1 MKNSKKVAAGI
12 VSVAML
18 ATIASAYSVPSEQVN
33 AEEDVLFSADF
44 EDGELGGFSRRGED
58 ETLEVIDTDAH
69 GGEKSLCVSTR
80 AKSWN
85 GPQVALDDVIE
96 AGEQYIVNAFA
107 KSEYYSQL
115 TLSMQYN
122 DAEGQTHYDNVLKQD
137 SKDGSWL
144 EYNTKFSFPA
154 GSTDK
159 YLYFESSDASVK
171 IYVDDFQITTT
182 PDVAIE
188 DLTSLRAYYSDAFKI
203 GTAITPSDLASKPFM
218 KLVDR
223 HFSGSVTAGNE
234 MKPDYV
240 LNYNATQKYFEETGD
255 DENPQVSFAQ
265 AKPVLDYCLKNN
277 IPVRVHTL
285 VWHSQTPEWFFKENY
300 DASGEYVSKEKMTKR
315 MENYIKNFFETLT
328 ELYPTLDFYACDV
341 VNEAWL
347 DDGTPRRPGHPDQ
360 SNGYGA
366 SDWVAVYGD
375 NSFIEP
381 AFTFARKYA
390 PEGCKLYYND
400 FNEYMGKKT
409 KIVEM
414 ATELKEKGV
423 IDGIGMQ
430 SHLDARQNMGSA
442 FPSVSMYESAIK
454 DYVETGLD
462 VQITELDVTI
472 PENSGDQYFE
482 HQAEYYNGIM
492 DAIEKYK
499 DNISAVVF
507 WGVTDDAS
515 WRASQ
520 LPLLFDAEY
529 KAKPA
534 FYSIIDGLTPGDIP
548 EVTSPSEPPVTTPA
562 VTTTSAAEVTTV
574 SETVTDVPAET
585 TTSSDS
591 TPTETVYGDIDIN
604 GHVDV
609 TDLSMLSLYLIGD
622 QRLEGQALLNADA
635 DASGDVNI
643 ADLARLRQY
652 LSKIIDKLG
661 K

>member
-1 MKNSKKVAAGI
+1 MNNSKKIAAGI
-12 VSVAML
+12 VSAAML

-44 EDGELGGFSRRGED
+44 EDGELGAFSRRGED

-80 AKSWN
+80 AQGWN
-85 GPQVALDDVIE
+85 GPQVALDDVIK
-96 AGEQYIVNAFA
+96 AGEQYIVTAYA

-122 DAEGQTHYDNVLKQD
+122 DAEGETHYDNVLKQD

-154 GSTDK
+154 GSTDM

-203 GTAITPSDLASKPFM
+203 GTAITSRDLASKPFM

-223 HFSGSVTAGNE
+223 HFSGSITVGNE

-300 DASGEYVSKEKMTKR
+300 DASGKYVSKEKMLKR

-414 ATELKEKGV
+414 AAELKKKGV

-520 LPLLFDAEY
+520 LPLIFDSEY

-562 VTTTSAAEVTTV
+562 VTTSAAEVTTV
-574 SETVTDVPAET
+574 SETVTDAPAET

-635 DASGDVNI
+635 DASGEVNI

>member
-1 MKNSKKVAAGI
+1 MNNSKKIAAGI
-12 VSVAML
+12 VSAAML

-44 EDGELGGFSRRGED
+44 EDGELGAFSRRGED

-80 AKSWN
+80 AQGWN
-85 GPQVALDDVIE
+85 GPQVALDDVIK
-96 AGEQYIVNAFA
+96 AGEQYIVTAYA

-122 DAEGQTHYDNVLKQD
+122 DAEGETHYDNVLKQD

-154 GSTDK
+154 GSTDM

-223 HFSGSVTAGNE
+223 HFSGSITVGNE

-300 DASGEYVSKEKMTKR
+300 DASGEYVSKEKMLKR

-347 DDGTPRRPGHPDQ
+347 DDGSPRRPGHPDQ

-366 SDWVAVYGD
+366 SDWVAVFGD

-400 FNEYMGKKT
+400 YNEYMNKKA

-520 LPLLFDAEY
+520 LPLIFDSEY

-562 VTTTSAAEVTTV
+562 VTTSAAEVTTV
-574 SETVTDVPAET
+574 SETVTDAPAET

-635 DASGDVNI
+635 DASGEVNI

>member
-1 MKNSKKVAAGI
+1 MNNSKKIAAGI
-12 VSVAML
+12 VSAAML

-44 EDGELGGFSRRGED
+44 EDGELGAFSRRGED

-80 AKSWN
+80 AQGWN
-85 GPQVALDDVIE
+85 GPQVALDDVIK
-96 AGEQYIVNAFA
+96 AGEQYIVTAYA

-122 DAEGQTHYDNVLKQD
+122 DAEGETHYDNVLKQD

-154 GSTDK
+154 GSTDM

-203 GTAITPSDLASKPFM
+203 GTAITSLDLASKPFM

-223 HFSGSVTAGNE
+223 HFSGSITVGNE

-300 DASGEYVSKEKMTKR
+300 DASGEYVSKEKMLKR

-347 DDGTPRRPGHPDQ
+347 DDGSPRRPGHPDQ

-366 SDWVAVYGD
+366 SDWVAVFGD

-400 FNEYMGKKT
+400 YNEYMNKKT

-520 LPLLFDAEY
+520 LPLIFDSEY

-562 VTTTSAAEVTTV
+562 VTTSAAEVTTV
-574 SETVTDVPAET
+574 SETVTDAPAET

-635 DASGDVNI
+635 DASGEVNI

>member
-1 MKNSKKVAAGI
+1 MNNSKKIAAGI
-12 VSVAML
+12 VSAAML

-44 EDGELGGFSRRGED
+44 EDGELGAFSRRGED

-80 AKSWN
+80 AQGWN
-85 GPQVALDDVIE
+85 GPQVALDDVIK
-96 AGEQYIVNAFA
+96 AGEQYIVTAYA

-122 DAEGQTHYDNVLKQD
+122 DAEGETHYDNVLKQD

-154 GSTDK
+154 GSTDM

-203 GTAITPSDLASKPFM
+203 GTAITSRDLASKPFM

-223 HFSGSVTAGNE
+223 HFSGSITVGNE

-300 DASGEYVSKEKMTKR
+300 DASGEYVSKEKMLKR

-347 DDGTPRRPGHPDQ
+347 DDGSPRRPGHPDQ

-366 SDWVAVYGD
+366 SDWVAVFGD

-400 FNEYMGKKT
+400 YNEYMNKKT

-414 ATELKEKGV
+414 AAELKEKGV

-520 LPLLFDAEY
+520 LPLIFDSEY

-562 VTTTSAAEVTTV
+562 VTTSAAEVTTV
-574 SETVTDVPAET
+574 SETVTDAPAET

-635 DASGDVNI
+635 DASGEVNI

>member
-1 MKNSKKVAAGI
+1 MNNSKKIAAGI
-12 VSVAML
+12 VSAAML

-44 EDGELGGFSRRGED
+44 EDGELGAFSRRGED

-80 AKSWN
+80 AQGWN
-85 GPQVALDDVIE
+85 GPQVALDDVIK
-96 AGEQYIVNAFA
+96 AGEQYIVTAYA

-122 DAEGQTHYDNVLKQD
+122 DAEGETHYDNVLKQD

-154 GSTDK
+154 GSTDM

-223 HFSGSVTAGNE
+223 HFSGSITVGNE

-300 DASGEYVSKEKMTKR
+300 DASGEYVSKEKMLKR

-347 DDGTPRRPGHPDQ
+347 DDGSPRRPGHPDQ

-366 SDWVAVYGD
+366 SDWVAVFGD

-400 FNEYMGKKT
+400 YNEYMNKKT

-414 ATELKEKGV
+414 AAELKEKGV

-520 LPLLFDAEY
+520 LPLIFDSEY

-562 VTTTSAAEVTTV
+562 VTTSAAEVTTV
-574 SETVTDVPAET
+574 SETVTDAPAET

-635 DASGDVNI
+635 DASGEVNI

>member
-1 MKNSKKVAAGI
+1 MNNSKKIAAGI
-12 VSVAML
+12 VSAAML

-44 EDGELGGFSRRGED
+44 EDGELGAFSRRGED

-80 AKSWN
+80 AQGWN
-85 GPQVALDDVIE
+85 GPQVALDDVIK
-96 AGEQYIVNAFA
+96 AGEQYIVTAYA

-122 DAEGQTHYDNVLKQD
+122 DAEGETHYDNVLKQD

-154 GSTDK
+154 GSTDM

-223 HFSGSVTAGNE
+223 HFSGSITVGNE

-300 DASGEYVSKEKMTKR
+300 DASGEYVSKEKMLKR

-347 DDGTPRRPGHPDQ
+347 DDGSPRRPGHPDQ

-366 SDWVAVYGD
+366 SDWVAVFGD

-400 FNEYMGKKT
+400 YNEYMNKKT

-414 ATELKEKGV
+414 AAELKEKGV

-520 LPLLFDAEY
+520 LPLIFDSEY

-562 VTTTSAAEVTTV
+562 VTTSAAEVTTV
-574 SETVTDVPAET
+574 SETVTDAPAET

-635 DASGDVNI
+635 DASGEVNI

-652 LSKIIDKLG
+652 LSRIIDKLG

>member
-1 MKNSKKVAAGI
+1 MNNSKKIAAGI
-12 VSVAML
+12 VSAAML

-44 EDGELGGFSRRGED
+44 EDGELGAFSRRGED

-80 AKSWN
+80 AQGWN
-85 GPQVALDDVIE
+85 GPQVALDDVIK
-96 AGEQYIVNAFA
+96 AGEQYIVTAYA

-122 DAEGQTHYDNVLKQD
+122 DAEGETHYDNVLKQD

-154 GSTDK
+154 GSTDM

-223 HFSGSVTAGNE
+223 HFSGSITVGNE

-300 DASGEYVSKEKMTKR
+300 DASGEYVSKEKMLKR

-347 DDGTPRRPGHPDQ
+347 DDGSPRRPGHPDQ

-366 SDWVAVYGD
+366 SDWVAVFGD

-400 FNEYMGKKT
+400 YNEYMNKKT

-520 LPLLFDAEY
+520 LPLIFDSEY

-562 VTTTSAAEVTTV
+562 VTTSAAEVTTV
-574 SETVTDVPAET
+574 SETVTDAPAET

-591 TPTETVYGDIDIN
+591 TPTETFYGDIDIN

-635 DASGDVNI
+635 DASGEVNI

>member
-1 MKNSKKVAAGI
+1 MNNSKKIAAGI
-12 VSVAML
+12 VSAAML

-44 EDGELGGFSRRGED
+44 EDGELGAFSRRGED

-80 AKSWN
+80 AQGWN
-85 GPQVALDDVIE
+85 GPQVALDDVIK
-96 AGEQYIVNAFA
+96 AGEQYIVTAYA

-122 DAEGQTHYDNVLKQD
+122 DAEGETHYDNVLKQD

-154 GSTDK
+154 GSTDM

-203 GTAITPSDLASKPFM
+203 GTAITSLDLASKPFM

-223 HFSGSVTAGNE
+223 HFSGSITVGNE

-300 DASGEYVSKEKMTKR
+300 DASGKYVSKEKMLKR

-347 DDGTPRRPGHPDQ
+347 DDGSPRRPGHPDQ

-366 SDWVAVYGD
+366 SDWVAVFGD

-400 FNEYMGKKT
+400 YNEYMNKKT

-414 ATELKEKGV
+414 AAELKEKGV

-520 LPLLFDAEY
+520 LPLIFDSEY

-562 VTTTSAAEVTTV
+562 VTTSAAEVTTV
-574 SETVTDVPAET
+574 SETVTDAPAET

-609 TDLSMLSLYLIGD
+609 TDLSMLSLYHIGD

-635 DASGDVNI
+635 DASGEVNI

>member
-1 MKNSKKVAAGI
+1 MNNSKKIAAGI
-12 VSVAML
+12 VSAAML

-44 EDGELGGFSRRGED
+44 EDGELGAFSRRGED

-80 AKSWN
+80 AQGWN
-85 GPQVALDDVIE
+85 GPQVALDDVIK
-96 AGEQYIVNAFA
+96 AGEQYIVTAYA

-122 DAEGQTHYDNVLKQD
+122 DAEGETHYDNVLKQD

-154 GSTDK
+154 GSTDM

-203 GTAITPSDLASKPFM
+203 GTSITPSDLASKPFM

-223 HFSGSVTAGNE
+223 HFSGSITVGNE

-300 DASGEYVSKEKMTKR
+300 DASGEYVSKEKMLKR

-347 DDGTPRRPGHPDQ
+347 DDGSPRRPGHPDQ

-366 SDWVAVYGD
+366 SDWVAVFGD

-400 FNEYMGKKT
+400 YNEYMNKKT

-414 ATELKEKGV
+414 AAELKEKGV

-520 LPLLFDAEY
+520 LPLIFDSEY

-562 VTTTSAAEVTTV
+562 VTTSAAEVTTV
-574 SETVTDVPAET
+574 SETVTDAPAET

-635 DASGDVNI
+635 DASGEVNI

>member
-1 MKNSKKVAAGI
+1 MNNSKKIAAGI
-12 VSVAML
+12 VSAAML

-44 EDGELGGFSRRGED
+44 EDGELGAFSRRGED

-80 AKSWN
+80 AQGWN
-85 GPQVALDDVIE
+85 GPQVALDDVIK
-96 AGEQYIVNAFA
+96 AGEQYIVTAYA

-122 DAEGQTHYDNVLKQD
+122 DAEGETHYDNVLKQD

-154 GSTDK
+154 GSTDM

-171 IYVDDFQITTT
+171 IYVDDFQITAT

-203 GTAITPSDLASKPFM
+203 GTAITSRDLASKPFM

-223 HFSGSVTAGNE
+223 HFSGSITVGNE

-300 DASGEYVSKEKMTKR
+300 DASGKYVSKEKMLKR

-347 DDGTPRRPGHPDQ
+347 DDGSPRRPGHPDQ

-366 SDWVAVYGD
+366 SDWVAVFGD

-400 FNEYMGKKT
+400 FNEYMNKKT

-414 ATELKEKGV
+414 AAELKEKGV

-520 LPLLFDAEY
+520 LPLIFDSEY

-562 VTTTSAAEVTTV
+562 VTTSAAEVTTV
-574 SETVTDVPAET
+574 SETVTDAPAET

-635 DASGDVNI
+635 DASGEVNI

>member
-1 MKNSKKVAAGI
+1 MNNSKKIAAGI
-12 VSVAML
+12 VSAAML

-44 EDGELGGFSRRGED
+44 EDGELGAFSRRGED

-80 AKSWN
+80 AQGWN
-85 GPQVALDDVIE
+85 GPQVALDDVIK
-96 AGEQYIVNAFA
+96 AGEQYIVTAYA

-122 DAEGQTHYDNVLKQD
+122 DAEGETHYDNVLKQD

-154 GSTDK
+154 GSTDM

-203 GTAITPSDLASKPFM
+203 GTAITSLDLASKPFM

-223 HFSGSVTAGNE
+223 HFSGSITVGNE

-300 DASGEYVSKEKMTKR
+300 DASGEYVSKEKMLKR

-347 DDGTPRRPGHPDQ
+347 DDGSPRRPGHPDQ

-366 SDWVAVYGD
+366 SDWVAVFGD

-400 FNEYMGKKT
+400 YNEYMNKKT

-414 ATELKEKGV
+414 AAELKEKGV

-520 LPLLFDAEY
+520 LPLIFDSEY

-562 VTTTSAAEVTTV
+562 VTTSAAEVTTV
-574 SETVTDVPAET
+574 SETVTDAPAET

-635 DASGDVNI
+635 DASGEVNI

>member
-1 MKNSKKVAAGI
+1 MNNSKKIAAGI
-12 VSVAML
+12 VSAAML

-44 EDGELGGFSRRGED
+44 EDGELGAFSRRGED

-80 AKSWN
+80 AQGWN
-85 GPQVALDDVIE
+85 GPQVALDDVIK
-96 AGEQYIVNAFA
+96 AGEQYIVTAYA

-122 DAEGQTHYDNVLKQD
+122 DAEGETHYDNVLKQD

-154 GSTDK
+154 GSTDM

-171 IYVDDFQITTT
+171 IYVDDFQITAT

-203 GTAITPSDLASKPFM
+203 GTAITSRDLASKPFM

-223 HFSGSVTAGNE
+223 HFSGSITVGNE

-300 DASGEYVSKEKMTKR
+300 DASGEYVSKEKMLKR

-347 DDGTPRRPGHPDQ
+347 DDGSPRRPGHPDQ
-360 SNGYGA
+360 INGYGA
-366 SDWVAVYGD
+366 SDWVAVFGD

-381 AFTFARKYA
+381 ALTFARKYA

-400 FNEYMGKKT
+400 YNEYMNKKT

-520 LPLLFDAEY
+520 LPLIFDSEY

-562 VTTTSAAEVTTV
+562 VTTSAAEVTTV
-574 SETVTDVPAET
+574 SETVTDAPAET

-635 DASGDVNI
+635 DASGEVNI

>member
-1 MKNSKKVAAGI
+1 MNNSKKIAAGI
-12 VSVAML
+12 VSAAML

-44 EDGELGGFSRRGED
+44 EDGELGAFSRRGED

-80 AKSWN
+80 AQGWN
-85 GPQVALDDVIE
+85 GPQVALDDVIK
-96 AGEQYIVNAFA
+96 AGEQYIVTAYA

-122 DAEGQTHYDNVLKQD
+122 DAEGETHYDNVLKQD

-154 GSTDK
+154 GSTDM

-223 HFSGSVTAGNE
+223 HFSGSITVGNE

-300 DASGEYVSKEKMTKR
+300 DASGEYVSKEKMLKR

-347 DDGTPRRPGHPDQ
+347 DDGSPRRPGHPDQ

-366 SDWVAVYGD
+366 SDWVAVFGD

-400 FNEYMGKKT
+400 YNEYMNKKT

-414 ATELKEKGV
+414 AAELKEKGV

-520 LPLLFDAEY
+520 LPLIFDSEY

-562 VTTTSAAEVTTV
+562 VTTSAAEVTTV
-574 SETVTDVPAET
+574 SETVTDAPAET

-591 TPTETVYGDIDIN
+591 TPTETFYGDIDIN

-635 DASGDVNI
+635 DASGEVNI

>member
-1 MKNSKKVAAGI
+1 MNNSKKIAAGI
-12 VSVAML
+12 VSAAML

-44 EDGELGGFSRRGED
+44 EDGELGAFSRRGED

-80 AKSWN
+80 AQGWN
-85 GPQVALDDVIE
+85 GPQVALDDVIK
-96 AGEQYIVNAFA
+96 AGEQYIVTAYA

-122 DAEGQTHYDNVLKQD
+122 DAEGETHYDNVLKQD

-154 GSTDK
+154 GSTDM

-171 IYVDDFQITTT
+171 IYVDDFQITAT

-203 GTAITPSDLASKPFM
+203 GTAITSRDLASKPFM

-223 HFSGSVTAGNE
+223 HFSGSITVGNE

-300 DASGEYVSKEKMTKR
+300 DASGKYVSKEKMLKR

-347 DDGTPRRPGHPDQ
+347 DDGSPRRPGHPDQ
-360 SNGYGA
+360 NNGYNT
-366 SDWVAVYGD
+366 SDWVAVFGD

-400 FNEYMGKKT
+400 FNEYMNKKT

-414 ATELKEKGV
+414 AAELKEKGV

-520 LPLLFDAEY
+520 LPLIFDSEY

-562 VTTTSAAEVTTV
+562 VTTSAAEVTTV
-574 SETVTDVPAET
+574 SETVTDAPAET

-635 DASGDVNI
+635 DASGEVNI

>member
-1 MKNSKKVAAGI
+1 MNNSKKIAAGI
-12 VSVAML
+12 VSAAML

-44 EDGELGGFSRRGED
+44 EDGELGAFSRRGED

-69 GGEKSLCVSTR
+69 DGEKSLCVSTR
-80 AKSWN
+80 AQGWN
-85 GPQVALDDVIE
+85 GPQVALDDVIK
-96 AGEQYIVNAFA
+96 AGEQYIVTAYA

-122 DAEGQTHYDNVLKQD
+122 DAEGETHYDNVLKQD

-154 GSTDK
+154 GSTDM

-203 GTAITPSDLASKPFM
+203 GTAITSRDLASKPFM

-223 HFSGSVTAGNE
+223 HFSGSITVGNE

-300 DASGEYVSKEKMTKR
+300 DASGKYVSKEKMLKR

-347 DDGTPRRPGHPDQ
+347 DDGSPRRPGHPDQ

-366 SDWVAVYGD
+366 SDWVAVFGD

-400 FNEYMGKKT
+400 YNEYMNKKT

-414 ATELKEKGV
+414 AAELKEKGV

-520 LPLLFDAEY
+520 LPLIFDSEY

-562 VTTTSAAEVTTV
+562 VTTSAAEVTTV
-574 SETVTDVPAET
+574 SETVTDAPAET

-635 DASGDVNI
+635 DASGEVNI

>member
-1 MKNSKKVAAGI
+1 MNNSKKIAAGI
-12 VSVAML
+12 VSAAML

-44 EDGELGGFSRRGED
+44 EDGELGAFSRRGED

-80 AKSWN
+80 AQGWN
-85 GPQVALDDVIE
+85 GPQVALDDVIK
-96 AGEQYIVNAFA
+96 AGEQYIVTAYA

-122 DAEGQTHYDNVLKQD
+122 DAEGETHYDNVLKQD

-154 GSTDK
+154 GSTDM

-171 IYVDDFQITTT
+171 IYVDDFQITAT

-203 GTAITPSDLASKPFM
+203 GTAITSLDLASKPFM

-223 HFSGSVTAGNE
+223 HFSGSITVGNE

-300 DASGEYVSKEKMTKR
+300 DASGEYVSKEKMLKR

-347 DDGTPRRPGHPDQ
+347 DDGSPRRPGHPDQ

-366 SDWVAVYGD
+366 SDWVAVFGD

-400 FNEYMGKKT
+400 YNEYMNKKT

-414 ATELKEKGV
+414 AAELKEKGV

-520 LPLLFDAEY
+520 LPLIFDSEY

-562 VTTTSAAEVTTV
+562 VTTSAAEVTTV
-574 SETVTDVPAET
+574 SETVTDAPAET

-635 DASGDVNI
+635 DASGEVNI

>member
-1 MKNSKKVAAGI
+1 MNNSKKIAAGI
-12 VSVAML
+12 VSAAML

-44 EDGELGGFSRRGED
+44 EDGELGAFSRRGED

-80 AKSWN
+80 AQGWN
-85 GPQVALDDVIE
+85 GPQVALDDVIK
-96 AGEQYIVNAFA
+96 AGEQYIVTAYA

-122 DAEGQTHYDNVLKQD
+122 DAEGETHYDNVLKQD

-154 GSTDK
+154 GSTDM

-223 HFSGSVTAGNE
+223 HFSGSITVGNE

-300 DASGEYVSKEKMTKR
+300 DASGEYVSKEKMLKR

-347 DDGTPRRPGHPDQ
+347 DDGSPRRPGHPDQ

-366 SDWVAVYGD
+366 SDWVAVFGD

-400 FNEYMGKKT
+400 YNEYMNKKT

-520 LPLLFDAEY
+520 LPLIFDSEY

-562 VTTTSAAEVTTV
+562 VTTSAAEVTTV
-574 SETVTDVPAET
+574 SETVTDAPAET

-635 DASGDVNI
+635 DASGEVNI

>member
-1 MKNSKKVAAGI
+1 MNNSKKIAAGI
-12 VSVAML
+12 VSAAML

-44 EDGELGGFSRRGED
+44 EDGELGAFSRRGED

-80 AKSWN
+80 AQGWN
-85 GPQVALDDVIE
+85 GPQVALDDVIK
-96 AGEQYIVNAFA
+96 AGEQYIVTAYA

-122 DAEGQTHYDNVLKQD
+122 DAEGETHYDNVLKQD
-137 SKDGSWL
+137 SNDGSWL

-154 GSTDK
+154 GSTDM

-203 GTAITPSDLASKPFM
+203 GTAITSLDLASKPFM

-223 HFSGSVTAGNE
+223 HFSGSITVGNE

-300 DASGEYVSKEKMTKR
+300 DASGEYVSKEKMLKR

-347 DDGTPRRPGHPDQ
+347 DDGSPRRPGHPDQ

-366 SDWVAVYGD
+366 SDWVAVFGD

-400 FNEYMGKKT
+400 YNEYMNKKT

-414 ATELKEKGV
+414 AAELKEKGV

-520 LPLLFDAEY
+520 LPLIFDSEY

-562 VTTTSAAEVTTV
+562 VTTSAAEVTTV
-574 SETVTDVPAET
+574 SETVTDAPAET

-635 DASGDVNI
+635 DASGEVNI

>member
-1 MKNSKKVAAGI
+1 MNNSKKIAAGI
-12 VSVAML
+12 VSAAML

-44 EDGELGGFSRRGED
+44 EDGELGAFSRRGED

-80 AKSWN
+80 AQGWN
-85 GPQVALDDVIE
+85 GPQVALDDVIK
-96 AGEQYIVNAFA
+96 AGEQYMVSAFA

-122 DAEGQTHYDNVLKQD
+122 DAEGETHYDNVLKQD

-203 GTAITPSDLASKPFM
+203 GTAITSLDLASKPFM

-223 HFSGSVTAGNE
+223 HFSGSITVGNE

-300 DASGEYVSKEKMTKR
+300 DASGEYVSKEKMLKR

-347 DDGTPRRPGHPDQ
+347 EDGTPRKPGHPDQ

-366 SDWVAVYGD
+366 SDWVAVFGD

-400 FNEYMGKKT
+400 YNEYMGKKT

-520 LPLLFDAEY
+520 LPLIFDSEY

-562 VTTTSAAEVTTV
+562 VTTSAAEVTTV
-574 SETVTDVPAET
+574 SETVTDAPAET

-635 DASGDVNI
+635 DASGEVNI

>member
-1 MKNSKKVAAGI
+1 MNNSKKIAAGI
-12 VSVAML
+12 VSAAML

-44 EDGELGGFSRRGED
+44 EDGELGAFSRRGED

-80 AKSWN
+80 AQGWN
-85 GPQVALDDVIE
+85 GPQVALDDVIK
-96 AGEQYIVNAFA
+96 AGEQYIVTAYA

-122 DAEGQTHYDNVLKQD
+122 DAEGETHYDNVLKQD

-154 GSTDK
+154 GSTDM

-171 IYVDDFQITTT
+171 IYVDDFQITAT

-203 GTAITPSDLASKPFM
+203 GTAITSRDLASKPFM

-223 HFSGSVTAGNE
+223 HFSGSITVGNE

-300 DASGEYVSKEKMTKR
+300 DASGKYVSKEKMLKR

-347 DDGTPRRPGHPDQ
+347 DDGSPRRPGHPDQ

-366 SDWVAVYGD
+366 SDWVAVFGD

-400 FNEYMGKKT
+400 YNEYMNKKT

-520 LPLLFDAEY
+520 LPLIFDSEY

-562 VTTTSAAEVTTV
+562 VTTSAAEVTTV
-574 SETVTDVPAET
+574 SETVTDAPAET

-635 DASGDVNI
+635 DASGEVNI

>member
-1 MKNSKKVAAGI
+1 MNNSKKIAAGI
-12 VSVAML
+12 VSAAML

-44 EDGELGGFSRRGED
+44 EDGELGAFSRRGED

-80 AKSWN
+80 AQGWN
-85 GPQVALDDVIE
+85 GPQVALDDVIK
-96 AGEQYIVNAFA
+96 AGEQYIVTAYA

-122 DAEGQTHYDNVLKQD
+122 DAEGETHYDNVLKQD

-154 GSTDK
+154 GSTDM

-203 GTAITPSDLASKPFM
+203 GTAITSRDLASKPFM

-223 HFSGSVTAGNE
+223 HFSGSITVGNE

-300 DASGEYVSKEKMTKR
+300 DASGKYVSKEKMLKR

-347 DDGTPRRPGHPDQ
+347 DDGSPRRPGHPDQ

-366 SDWVAVYGD
+366 SDWVAVFGD

-400 FNEYMGKKT
+400 YNEYMNKKT

-414 ATELKEKGV
+414 AAELKKKGV

-520 LPLLFDAEY
+520 LPLIFDSEY

-562 VTTTSAAEVTTV
+562 VTTSAAEVTTV
-574 SETVTDVPAET
+574 SETVTDAPAET

-635 DASGDVNI
+635 DASGEVNI

>member
-1 MKNSKKVAAGI
+1 MNNSKKIAAGI
-12 VSVAML
+12 VSAAML

-44 EDGELGGFSRRGED
+44 EDGELGAFSRRGED

-80 AKSWN
+80 AQGWN
-85 GPQVALDDVIE
+85 GPQVALDDVIK
-96 AGEQYIVNAFA
+96 AGEQYIVTAYA

-122 DAEGQTHYDNVLKQD
+122 DAEGETHYDNVLKQD

-154 GSTDK
+154 GSTDM

-171 IYVDDFQITTT
+171 IYVDDFQITAT

-203 GTAITPSDLASKPFM
+203 GTAITSRDLASKPFM

-223 HFSGSVTAGNE
+223 HFSGSITVGNE

-300 DASGEYVSKEKMTKR
+300 DASGEYVSKEKMLKR

-347 DDGTPRRPGHPDQ
+347 DDGSPRRPGHPDQ

-366 SDWVAVYGD
+366 SDWVAVFGD

-400 FNEYMGKKT
+400 YNEYMNKKT

-414 ATELKEKGV
+414 AAELKEKGV

-520 LPLLFDAEY
+520 LPLIFDSEY

-562 VTTTSAAEVTTV
+562 VTTSAAEVTTV
-574 SETVTDVPAET
+574 SETVTDAPAET

-635 DASGDVNI
+635 DASGEVNI

>member
-1 MKNSKKVAAGI
+1 M
-12 VSVAML
+12 
-18 ATIASAYSVPSEQVN
+18 
-33 AEEDVLFSADF
+33 
-44 EDGELGGFSRRGED
+44 
-58 ETLEVIDTDAH
+58 
-69 GGEKSLCVSTR
+69 
-80 AKSWN
+80 
-85 GPQVALDDVIE
+85 
-96 AGEQYIVNAFA
+96 
-107 KSEYYSQL
+107 
-115 TLSMQYN
+115 
-122 DAEGQTHYDNVLKQD
+122 
-137 SKDGSWL
+137 
-144 EYNTKFSFPA
+144 
-154 GSTDK
+154 

-203 GTAITPSDLASKPFM
+203 GTAITSRDLASKPFM

-223 HFSGSVTAGNE
+223 HFSGSITVGNE

-300 DASGEYVSKEKMTKR
+300 DASGEYVSKEKMLKR

-347 DDGTPRRPGHPDQ
+347 DDGSPRRPGHPDQ

-366 SDWVAVYGD
+366 SDWVAVFGD

-400 FNEYMGKKT
+400 YNEYMNKKT

-414 ATELKEKGV
+414 AAELKEKGV

-520 LPLLFDAEY
+520 LPLIFDSEY

-562 VTTTSAAEVTTV
+562 VTTSAAEVTTV
-574 SETVTDVPAET
+574 SETVTDAPAET

-635 DASGDVNI
+635 DASGEVNI

>member
-1 MKNSKKVAAGI
+1 MNNSKKIAAGI
-12 VSVAML
+12 VSAAML

-44 EDGELGGFSRRGED
+44 EDGELGAFSRRGED

-80 AKSWN
+80 AQGWN
-85 GPQVALDDVIE
+85 GPQVALDDVIK
-96 AGEQYIVNAFA
+96 AGEQYIVTAYA

-122 DAEGQTHYDNVLKQD
+122 DAEGETHYDNVLKQD

-154 GSTDK
+154 GSTDM

-188 DLTSLRAYYSDAFKI
+188 DLRSLRAYYSDAFKI
-203 GTAITPSDLASKPFM
+203 GTAITSRDLASKPFM

-223 HFSGSVTAGNE
+223 HFSGSITVGNE

-300 DASGEYVSKEKMTKR
+300 DASGEYVSKEKMLKR

-347 DDGTPRRPGHPDQ
+347 DDGSPRRPGHPDQ

-366 SDWVAVYGD
+366 SDWVAVFGD
-375 NSFIEP
+375 FSFIEP

-400 FNEYMGKKT
+400 YNEYMNKKT

-414 ATELKEKGV
+414 AAELKEKGV

-520 LPLLFDAEY
+520 LPLIFDSEY

-562 VTTTSAAEVTTV
+562 VTTSAAEVTTV
-574 SETVTDVPAET
+574 SETVTDAPAET

-635 DASGDVNI
+635 DASGEVNI

>member
-1 MKNSKKVAAGI
+1 MNNSKKIAAGI
-12 VSVAML
+12 VSAAML

-44 EDGELGGFSRRGED
+44 EDGELGAFSRRGED

-80 AKSWN
+80 AQGWN
-85 GPQVALDDVIE
+85 GPQVALDDVIK
-96 AGEQYIVNAFA
+96 AGEQYIVTAYA

-122 DAEGQTHYDNVLKQD
+122 DAEGETHYDNVLKQD

-154 GSTDK
+154 GSTDM

-171 IYVDDFQITTT
+171 IYVDDFRLTTT

-203 GTAITPSDLASKPFM
+203 GTAITSRDLASKPFM

-223 HFSGSVTAGNE
+223 HFSGSITVGNE

-300 DASGEYVSKEKMTKR
+300 DASGKYVSKEKMLKR

-347 DDGTPRRPGHPDQ
+347 DDGSPRRPGHPDQ

-366 SDWVAVYGD
+366 SDWVAVFGD

-400 FNEYMGKKT
+400 YNEYMNKKT

-414 ATELKEKGV
+414 AAELKEKGV

-442 FPSVSMYESAIK
+442 FPSVSMYESAII

-520 LPLLFDAEY
+520 LPLIFDSEY

-562 VTTTSAAEVTTV
+562 VTTSAADVTTV
-574 SETVTDVPAET
+574 SETVTDAPAET

-635 DASGDVNI
+635 DASGEVNI

>member
-1 MKNSKKVAAGI
+1 MNNSKKIAAGI
-12 VSVAML
+12 VSAAML

-44 EDGELGGFSRRGED
+44 EDGELGAFSRRGED

-80 AKSWN
+80 AQGWN
-85 GPQVALDDVIE
+85 GPQVALDDVIK
-96 AGEQYIVNAFA
+96 AGEQYIVTAYA

-122 DAEGQTHYDNVLKQD
+122 DAEGETHYDNVLKQD

-154 GSTDK
+154 GSTDM

-223 HFSGSVTAGNE
+223 HFSGSITVGNE

-300 DASGEYVSKEKMTKR
+300 DASGEYVSKEKMLKR

-347 DDGTPRRPGHPDQ
+347 DDGSPRRPGHPDQ

-366 SDWVAVYGD
+366 SDWVAVFGD

-400 FNEYMGKKT
+400 YNEYMNKKT

-414 ATELKEKGV
+414 AAELKEKGV

-520 LPLLFDAEY
+520 LPLIFDSEY

-534 FYSIIDGLTPGDIP
+534 FYSIIDGLTPADIP

-562 VTTTSAAEVTTV
+562 VTTSAAEVTTV
-574 SETVTDVPAET
+574 SETVTDAPAET

-635 DASGDVNI
+635 DASGEVNI

>member
-1 MKNSKKVAAGI
+1 MNNSKKIAAGI
-12 VSVAML
+12 VSAAML

-44 EDGELGGFSRRGED
+44 EDGELGAFSRRGED

-80 AKSWN
+80 AQGWN
-85 GPQVALDDVIE
+85 GPQVALDDVIK
-96 AGEQYIVNAFA
+96 AGEQYIVTAYA

-122 DAEGQTHYDNVLKQD
+122 DAEGETHYDNVLKQD

-154 GSTDK
+154 GSTDM

-171 IYVDDFQITTT
+171 IYVDDFQITAT

-203 GTAITPSDLASKPFM
+203 GTAITSRDLASKPFM

-223 HFSGSVTAGNE
+223 HFSGSITVGNE

-300 DASGEYVSKEKMTKR
+300 DASGEYVSKEKMLKR

-347 DDGTPRRPGHPDQ
+347 DDGSPRRPGHPDQ

-366 SDWVAVYGD
+366 SDWVAVFGD

-400 FNEYMGKKT
+400 YNEYMNKKT

-520 LPLLFDAEY
+520 LPLIFDSEY

-562 VTTTSAAEVTTV
+562 VTTSAAEVTTV
-574 SETVTDVPAET
+574 SETVTDAPAET

-635 DASGDVNI
+635 DASGEVNI

>member
-1 MKNSKKVAAGI
+1 MNNSKKIAAGI
-12 VSVAML
+12 VSAAML

-44 EDGELGGFSRRGED
+44 EDGELGAFSRRGED

-80 AKSWN
+80 AQGWN

-96 AGEQYIVNAFA
+96 AGEQYIVNAYA

-122 DAEGQTHYDNVLKQD
+122 DAEGETHYDNVLKQD

-154 GSTDK
+154 GSTDM

-203 GTAITPSDLASKPFM
+203 GTAITSRDLASKPFM

-223 HFSGSVTAGNE
+223 HFSGSITVGNE

-300 DASGEYVSKEKMTKR
+300 DASGKYVSKEKMLKR

-347 DDGTPRRPGHPDQ
+347 DDGSPRRPGHPDQ

-366 SDWVAVYGD
+366 SDWVAVFGD

-400 FNEYMGKKT
+400 YNEYMNKKT

-520 LPLLFDAEY
+520 LPLIFDSEY

-562 VTTTSAAEVTTV
+562 VTTSAAEVTTV
-574 SETVTDVPAET
+574 SETVTDAPAET

-635 DASGDVNI
+635 DASGEVNI

>member
-1 MKNSKKVAAGI
+1 MNNSKKIAAGI
-12 VSVAML
+12 VSAAML

-44 EDGELGGFSRRGED
+44 EDGELGAFSRRGED

-80 AKSWN
+80 AQGWN
-85 GPQVALDDVIE
+85 GPQVALDDVIK
-96 AGEQYIVNAFA
+96 AGEQYIVTAYA

-122 DAEGQTHYDNVLKQD
+122 DAEGETHYDNVLKQD

-154 GSTDK
+154 GSTDM

-171 IYVDDFQITTT
+171 IYVDDFQITAT

-203 GTAITPSDLASKPFM
+203 GTAITSRDLASKPFM

-223 HFSGSVTAGNE
+223 HFSGSITVGNE

-300 DASGEYVSKEKMTKR
+300 DASGKYVSKEKMLKR

-347 DDGTPRRPGHPDQ
+347 DDGSPRRPGHPDQ

-366 SDWVAVYGD
+366 SDWVAVFGD

-400 FNEYMGKKT
+400 YNEYMNKKT

-414 ATELKEKGV
+414 AAELKEKGV

-520 LPLLFDAEY
+520 LPLIFDSEY

-562 VTTTSAAEVTTV
+562 VTTSAAEVTTV
-574 SETVTDVPAET
+574 SETVTDAPAET

-635 DASGDVNI
+635 DASGEVNI

>member
-1 MKNSKKVAAGI
+1 MNNSKKIAAGI
-12 VSVAML
+12 VSAAML

-44 EDGELGGFSRRGED
+44 EDGELGAFSRRGED

-80 AKSWN
+80 AQGWN
-85 GPQVALDDVIE
+85 GPQVALDDVIK
-96 AGEQYIVNAFA
+96 AGEQYIVTAYA

-122 DAEGQTHYDNVLKQD
+122 DAEGETHYDNVLKQD

-154 GSTDK
+154 GSTDM

-203 GTAITPSDLASKPFM
+203 GTAITSRDLASKPFM

-223 HFSGSVTAGNE
+223 HFSGSITVGNE

-300 DASGEYVSKEKMTKR
+300 DASGKYVSKEKMLKR

-347 DDGTPRRPGHPDQ
+347 DDGSPRRPGHPDQ

-366 SDWVAVYGD
+366 SDWVAVFGD

-400 FNEYMGKKT
+400 YNEYMNKKT

-414 ATELKEKGV
+414 AAELKEKGV

-520 LPLLFDAEY
+520 LPLIFDSEY

-562 VTTTSAAEVTTV
+562 VTTSAAEVTTV
-574 SETVTDVPAET
+574 SETVTDAPAET

-635 DASGDVNI
+635 DASGEVNI

>member
-1 MKNSKKVAAGI
+1 MKNSKKIAAGI

-18 ATIASAYSVPSEQVN
+18 ATVVSAYSVPSEQVN
-33 AEEDVLFSADF
+33 AEEDVLFTADF

-58 ETLEVIDTDAH
+58 ETLEVVDTDAH

-80 AKSWN
+80 AQGWN

-122 DAEGQTHYDNVLKQD
+122 DAEGETHYDNVLKQD

-144 EYNTKFSFPA
+144 EYTAKFSFPA

-159 YLYFESSDASVK
+159 HLYFESSDASVK
-171 IYVDDFQITTT
+171 IFVDDFKITTT

-188 DLTSLRAYYSDAFKI
+188 DLTSLRAYYADDFKI
-203 GTAITPSDLASKPFM
+203 GTALTPSDLASKPFM
-218 KLVDR
+218 KLVDK
-223 HFSGSVTAGNE
+223 HFSGSVTVGNE

-265 AKPVLDYCLKNN
+265 AKPVLEYALKNN
-277 IPVRVHTL
+277 IPVRIHTL

-347 DDGTPRRPGHPDQ
+347 EDGTPRKPGHPDQ

-375 NSFIEP
+375 NSFIES

-400 FNEYMGKKT
+400 YNEYMDKKN

-414 ATELKEKGV
+414 ATDLKEKGV

-430 SHLDARQNMGSA
+430 SHLDARQSMDAA
-442 FPSVSMYESAIK
+442 FPSVQMYEAAIK
-454 DYVETGLD
+454 AYAETGLD
-462 VQITELDVTI
+462 IQITELDATV

-482 HQAEYYNGIM
+482 HQAKYYNGIM

-507 WGVTDDAS
+507 WGVTDDIS

-534 FYSIIDGLTPGDIP
+534 FYSIIEGRTPGEIP
-548 EVTSPSEPPVTTPA
+548 EVTSPSQPPVTTA
-562 VTTTSAAEVTTV
+562 ATVTEAPVQTEPEEVTTV
-574 SETVTDVPAET
+574 TTVT
-585 TTSSDS
+585 DS
-591 TPTETVYGDIDIN
+591 TPTPEIFYGDIDLN

-609 TDLSMLSLYLIGD
+609 TDLSELSLYLIGD
-622 QRLEGQALLNADA
+622 KEISGQSLKNADA
-635 DASGDVNI
+635 DASGAVNTG
-643 ADLARLRQY
+643 DLARLRQY

>member
-1 MKNSKKVAAGI
+1 MNNSKKIAAGI
-12 VSVAML
+12 VSAAML

-33 AEEDVLFSADF
+33 AEEEVLFSADF
-44 EDGELGGFSRRGED
+44 EDGELGAFSRRGED

-80 AKSWN
+80 AQGWN
-85 GPQVALDDVIE
+85 GPQVALDDVIK
-96 AGEQYIVNAFA
+96 AGEQYIVTAYA

-122 DAEGQTHYDNVLKQD
+122 DAEGETHYDNVLKQD

-154 GSTDK
+154 GSTDM

-203 GTAITPSDLASKPFM
+203 GTAITPSDLASKPCM
-218 KLVDR
+218 KLVDK
-223 HFSGSVTAGNE
+223 HFSGSVTMGNE

-300 DASGEYVSKEKMTKR
+300 DASGKYVSKEKMLKR

-520 LPLLFDAEY
+520 FPLIFDSEY